1 MMKKRLFLVFAR
13 IMRTCLDMTE
23 TLLGIFV
30 PKDRIS
36 EKHLPKYQQQ
46 EVWKRE
52 YQIWEANR
60 KEFLAKALPRT
71 CPSCNGSDS
80 AFLWNSEDG
89 YQYVQCRECDFVYVT
104 PYFSYN
110 LWREYFK
117 RFEKD
122 TEEVNRI
129 VIDSRF
135 EESYLNE
142 DRQRFSF
149 YLDLLKKYKSQ
160 GAVLDIGCLT
170 GSFLKFARERG
181 YTPYGIEYRAYAIES
196 AKKRFNLDIK
206 QGFFEELAASM
217 IADSQRFDMI
227 TLWETL
233 EHMLYPD
240 TVIRNAHQL
249 LHPGGVIAITVPNY
263 DNLQVRILRERCFH
277 CLGGPGNAGHINM
290 FTPATLTGML
300 TRIGFEVLFSETEG
314 SSSYFDILA
323 YLSGRFELINSYSNT
338 FVRPRKEGG
347 HRPFY
352 FAPAFMNFALAF
364 SPLLKLLESAS
375 RKGAIIVA
383 IARKKG

>member
-122 TEEVNRI
+122 TEASCGKLHCENY
-129 VIDSRF
+129 F
-135 EESYLNE
+135 TLLGKLLL
-142 DRQRFSF
+142 F
-149 YLDLLKKYKSQ
+149 YTDGCENSIRLMRVSQ
-160 GAVLDIGCLT
+160 
-170 GSFLKFARERG
+170 K
-181 YTPYGIEYRAYAIES
+181 
-196 AKKRFNLDIK
+196 
-206 QGFFEELAASM
+206 
-217 IADSQRFDMI
+217 
-227 TLWETL
+227 
-233 EHMLYPD
+233 
-240 TVIRNAHQL
+240 
-249 LHPGGVIAITVPNY
+249 
-263 DNLQVRILRERCFH
+263 
-277 CLGGPGNAGHINM
+277 
-290 FTPATLTGML
+290 
-300 TRIGFEVLFSETEG
+300 
-314 SSSYFDILA
+314 
-323 YLSGRFELINSYSNT
+323 
-338 FVRPRKEGG
+338 
-347 HRPFY
+347 Y
-352 FAPAFMNFALAF
+352 FADDP
-364 SPLLKLLESAS
+364 
-375 RKGAIIVA
+375 
-383 IARKKG
+383 